1 MRDKNYSSSKVGTR
15 KYVKDP
21 LSTDELIENIDI
33 ELERIHSK
41 IASNTDGLV
50 FQTGVL
56 SILLGLILWRV
67 W

>member
-1 MRDKNYSSSKVGTR
+1 MRTKHYSSFKGTR
-15 KYVKDP
+15 YIKEP

-33 ELERIHSK
+33 ELERIHSR

>member
-1 MRDKNYSSSKVGTR
+1 MRSKHRVGFVGKTTQR
-15 KYVKDP
+15 QP

-33 ELERIHSK
+33 ELERIHRK
-41 IASNTDGLV
+41 IASNSDVVL
-50 FQTGVL
+50 FQTGVF

>member
-1 MRDKNYSSSKVGTR
+1 MRTKHYSSFTGRFR
-15 KYVKDP
+15 KDIKEP

-33 ELERIHSK
+33 ELERIHSR

>member
-1 MRDKNYSSSKVGTR
+1 MRTKHYSSFTGRVR
-15 KYVKDP
+15 KDIKEP

-33 ELERIHSK
+33 ELERIHRK
-41 IASNTDGLV
+41 RASNSDVVL
-50 FQTGVL
+50 FQTGVF

>member
-15 KYVKDP
+15 KYVKDT
-21 LSTDELIENIDI
+21 LSTDVLLENIDI
-33 ELERIHSK
+33 ELERIHRK
-41 IASNTDGLV
+41 IASNSDVVL
-50 FQTGVL
+50 FQTGVF